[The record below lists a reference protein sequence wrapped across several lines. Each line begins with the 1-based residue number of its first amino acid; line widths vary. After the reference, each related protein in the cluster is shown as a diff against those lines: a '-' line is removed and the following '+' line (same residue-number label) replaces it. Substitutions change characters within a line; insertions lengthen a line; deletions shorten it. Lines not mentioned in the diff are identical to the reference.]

1 MISFIKGKIIERK
14 PTEIVL
20 EANSVGFS
28 IFISLKTYEML
39 PEIGSDTLIYTVL
52 IHREDAMVL
61 YGFINEEERELF
73 RNLINISGIGPKSA
87 IGILSA
93 IDPLELKNMIIDG
106 NSTSLGK
113 VPGIGKKT
121 SERIVLELK
130 DKIGKS
136 QYQTDVSREYAVSPR
151 NEALNALLVLGYNR
165 NTAEKVI
172 IETMSETKN
181 KNLALEEIIK
191 IALQKLMK

>member
-1 MISFIKGKIIERK
+1 MISFIKGKIIDKK

-28 IFISLKTYEML
+28 IFISVKTYEML
-39 PEIGSDTLIYTVL
+39 PQIGTEALIHTIL
-52 IHREDAMVL
+52 IHREDAMSL
-61 YGFINEEERELF
+61 YGFITDEERELF
-73 RNLINISGIGPKSA
+73 RQLINISGIGPKSA

-93 IDPLELKNMIIDG
+93 IESTELKNMIIDG
-106 NSTSLGK
+106 NANLLSK

-172 IETMSETKN
+172 SEVISDSKN
-181 KNLALEEIIK
+181 KELVLEDIIK
-191 IALQKLMK
+191 VALNKLMK

>member
-39 PEIGSDTLIYTVL
+39 PEIGADTLIYTVL

-130 DKIGKS
+130 DKIAKNQFQYDSTIENGKS
-136 QYQTDVSREYAVSPR
+136 IR

-165 NTAEKVI
+165 NTSEKVI

>member
-1 MISFIKGKIIERK
+1 MISFLKGKIIEKR
-14 PTEIVL
+14 PTEVVL

-28 IFISLKTYEML
+28 IFISVKTYEML
-39 PEIGSDTLIYTVL
+39 PEVDSNAFIYTIL
-52 IHREDAMVL
+52 IHREDSMAL

-93 IDPLELKNMIIDG
+93 IDSIELKNMIING
-106 NSTSLGK
+106 NSISLSK

-130 DKIGKS
+130 DKISKTFI
-136 QYQTDVSREYAVSPR
+136 QTEITTKNGISPR
-151 NEALNALLVLGYNR
+151 NEALNALLVLGYNK

-172 IETMSETKN
+172 SEIIVSAKD
-181 KNLALEEIIK
+181 KNLTLEEMIK
-191 IALQKLMK
+191 LALQKLMK

>member
-1 MISFIKGKIIERK
+1 MISFIKGKLIEKK

-28 IFISLKTYEML
+28 IFISVKTYEML
-39 PEIGSDTLIYTVL
+39 PSIGEEMLIHTIL
-52 IHREDAMVL
+52 IHREDTMSL
-61 YGFINEEERELF
+61 YGFFSEGEREIF
-73 RNLINISGIGPKSA
+73 HHLINISGIGPKSA

-93 IDPLELKNMIIDG
+93 IESAELKRIIIDG
-106 NSTSLGK
+106 NANLLSK

-136 QYQTDVSREYAVSPR
+136 QYQTDVSQDYAVSPR

-172 IETMSETKN
+172 SEIISDSKN
-181 KNLALEEIIK
+181 KELVLEDIIK
-191 IALQKLMK
+191 VALNKLMR

>member
-28 IFISLKTYEML
+28 VFISLKTYEML

-130 DKIGKS
+130 DKIAKNQFQYDSTIENGKS
-136 QYQTDVSREYAVSPR
+136 IR

-165 NTAEKVI
+165 NTSEKVI

>member
-1 MISFIKGKIIERK
+1 MISFLKGKIIEKR
-14 PTEIVL
+14 PTEVVL

-28 IFISLKTYEML
+28 IFISVKTYEML
-39 PEIGSDTLIYTVL
+39 PEVGSNAFIYTIL
-52 IHREDAMVL
+52 IHREDSMAL

-93 IDPLELKNMIIDG
+93 IDSIELKNMIING
-106 NSTSLGK
+106 NSISLSK

-130 DKIGKS
+130 DKISKTFI
-136 QYQTDVSREYAVSPR
+136 QTEITTKNGISPR
-151 NEALNALLVLGYNR
+151 NEALNALLVLGYNK

-172 IETMSETKN
+172 SEIIVSAKD
-181 KNLALEEIIK
+181 KNLTLEEMIK
-191 IALQKLMK
+191 LALQKLMK